1 MMDYDVDDDCDD
13 SNFGSCNNKLN
24 DDDDMEQLY
33 NSNNSPLI
41 ESPMTFS

>member
-24 DDDDMEQLY
+24 DDDMEQLY